1 MMLLVPL
8 FSAEGKKRLEDVEA
22 NNGDYNNDLSS
33 SSSSSSSFP
42 SILAT
47 SASTITG
54 GGCYVQKQIITSFR
68 KQRGNTCCGLASL
81 AVLLT
86 AAAAKLQVQD
96 RDQNIVIA
104 SRLLLEEV
112 NNYKYYHNNN
122 NNNNRK
128 KSCSY
133 YVDEDDVYPMVA
145 TRTDVTDEEYDI
157 TASNSNNNAI
167 ISSPIVSDEKIRRSG
182 MTLDQITSLAS
193 ALPTTKTAIA
203 FFPSTSSK
211 TATAN
216 TTDTTDT
223 TDTTTDTNNILD
235 TSNCCIE
242 KAATADDD
250 NNDDNNDSA
259 TATATATRLL
269 SGPDELRTII
279 CQVLSNPSSK
289 EGLILNYHMT
299 TLGQVPFGGHL
310 SPIAAYHQRTDTV
323 LIMDVWHTKT
333 EPVWATIDNI
343 WNAISISIDG
353 ESQKPRGLLLIQH
366 K

>member
-1 MMLLVPL
+1 MLLVPL

-33 SSSSSSSFP
+33 SSASSSSSFP
-42 SILAT
+42 SILT
-47 SASTITG
+47 SSAPTIAG
-54 GGCYVQKQIITSFR
+54 GGCYVQEQIITSFR

-86 AAAAKLQVQD
+86 AASAKLHVQD

-122 NNNNRK
+122 NKK

-145 TRTDVTDEEYDI
+145 TRTDVTDDKYGL

-193 ALPTTKTAIA
+193 ALPTTKTAVA

-211 TATAN
+211 TSTATN
-216 TTDTTDT
+216 TATNTNTD
-223 TDTTTDTNNILD
+223 TDTTTTTTTTD
-235 TSNCCIE
+235 TSDCCVE

-250 NNDDNNDSA
+250 NNDDNNDS
-259 TATATATRLL
+259 ATATATRLL

-333 EPVWATIDNI
+333 EPVWATMDNI
-343 WNAISISIDG
+343 WNAISISKDG

>member
-1 MMLLVPL
+1 MLLVPL

-33 SSSSSSSFP
+33 SSSSSFP
-42 SILAT
+42 SILAS
-47 SASTITG
+47 SAPTITG

-122 NNNNRK
+122 NKK

-211 TATAN
+211 TSTATN
-216 TTDTTDT
+216 TA
-223 TDTTTDTNNILD
+223 TTTDTHNMLN
-235 TSNCCIE
+235 TSNRCIG

-250 NNDDNNDSA
+250 NNDS
-259 TATATATRLL
+259 ATATATRLL

-333 EPVWATIDNI
+333 EPVWATIDTI
-343 WNAISISIDG
+343 WNAISISRDG